1 MVSCCPSVV
10 SLPWSPGGRMVA
22 VPWPSHGGLLVAVV
36 HQCLGRLLRLL
47 VVGLVV
53 LVVVVVGR
61 GWCVFV
67 RSAVVV
73 NVMQ

>member
-1 MVSCCPSVV
+1 MVSCCLVWV

-22 VPWPSHGGLLVAVV
+22 VPWPVHGGLLVA
-36 HQCLGRLLRLL
+36 
-47 VVGLVV
+47 GLVV

-61 GWCVFV
+61 GRGVFV